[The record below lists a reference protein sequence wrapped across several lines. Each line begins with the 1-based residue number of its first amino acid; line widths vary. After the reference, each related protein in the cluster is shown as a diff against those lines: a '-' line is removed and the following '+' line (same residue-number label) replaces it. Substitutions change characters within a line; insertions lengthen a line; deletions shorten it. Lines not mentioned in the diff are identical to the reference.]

1 MDKTCC
7 RVSGRDNAI
16 DDDDV
21 MMMIMMMI
29 PLKMIKV
36 MRMMMLLMVVQ
47 LMIIMSIFIIINDI
61 TFFFFIMTIILLR
74 RNYKYETSIRQLQQ
88 CLRSGRL
95 HGWIDKRI
103 DGVMC
108 IHTFNSYIH
117 IYSVHTFI
125 YSFTYNRL
133 NSNVGCTIT
142 VSF

>member
-1 MDKTCC
+1 VDKTCC

-95 HGWIDKRI
+95 HGWIDK
-103 DGVMC
+103 MQ
-108 IHTFNSYIH
+108 
-117 IYSVHTFI
+117 
-125 YSFTYNRL
+125 RL
-133 NSNVGCTIT
+133 ANTLSTRKMISSCSLLLVIVNKEIMEIIRRCNEMTNA
-142 VSF
+142 

>member
-1 MDKTCC
+1 MSYLLSLSFLYHHHHYHHHFHHYHHYFHHCYIIIIIIIRQYQSFIGTRLSIKLVHNEPAFFDSPN
-7 RVSGRDNAI
+7 VSYGC
-16 DDDDV
+16 
-21 MMMIMMMI
+21 
-29 PLKMIKV
+29 
-36 MRMMMLLMVVQ
+36 
-47 LMIIMSIFIIINDI
+47 IFIWIDRWIDGW
-61 TFFFFIMTIILLR
+61 M
-74 RNYKYETSIRQLQQ
+74 
-88 CLRSGRL
+88 